1 MKPFNELISCAVMIL
16 AAGEGKRM
24 RSPLP
29 KVLHEMG
36 GKPLLYHVLFQ
47 VQSVLPHSSLA
58 IVVGHGREQVE
69 EYVLRE
75 PLFKTLKVNFI
86 LQSEQRGTGH
96 AARCAM
102 DSEWGKQQVQMKNP
116 VLVLPG
122 DLPLISS
129 LLIQEMTFPLKRG
142 EALRL
147 LTCELS
153 EPAGY
158 GRVMKRGKNGPV
170 LRIIEERDANEKE
183 KRIHEVAASIY
194 FFQAEF
200 LKSAL
205 HRLSNHNAQGEYYL
219 TDVIADAAK
228 AKRKISVL
236 LWEKEEDLR
245 GVNDLWE
252 LMQADQIMNDRLIRF
267 WALRGVRFLDGRT
280 ARIEVEVQLSA
291 EVVVDSGVI
300 LKGLTRVARGAI
312 LGPRIVL
319 THVEVGER
327 AHLKVGTVAEHS
339 QIKADAQVGPYA
351 HLRPGSVVG
360 VRCKIG
366 NFVELKK
373 TNVGENTSIAHLSY
387 LGDAEVGRNV
397 NIGCGFVTC
406 NFDGR
411 IIQGQRKH
419 RTVIGDDV
427 FLGSDCQTV
436 APVTIGKGAYVAS
449 GSTITEDVPSGALA
463 IARSRQI
470 NKSNYAQRIKKIK
483 EE

>member
-158 GRVMKRGKNGPV
+158 GRVMKRGKNGKQNYHIMGIPKEEV
-170 LRIIEERDANEKE
+170 IHLFQLYKNLKEADENDNRAAAIRKKSEKDIIAIVE
-183 KRIHEVAASIY
+183 
-194 FFQAEF
+194 
-200 LKSAL
+200 
-205 HRLSNHNAQGEYYL
+205 GEL
-219 TDVIADAAK
+219 VKMRAAK
-228 AKRKISVL
+228 
-236 LWEKEEDLR
+236 
-245 GVNDLWE
+245 E
-252 LMQADQIMNDRLIRF
+252 L
-267 WALRGVRFLDGRT
+267 
-280 ARIEVEVQLSA
+280 
-291 EVVVDSGVI
+291 I
-300 LKGLTRVARGAI
+300 LASKPKKGEG
-312 LGPRIVL
+312 
-319 THVEVGER
+319 
-327 AHLKVGTVAEHS
+327 
-339 QIKADAQVGPYA
+339 
-351 HLRPGSVVG
+351 
-360 VRCKIG
+360 
-366 NFVELKK
+366 
-373 TNVGENTSIAHLSY
+373 
-387 LGDAEVGRNV
+387 
-397 NIGCGFVTC
+397 
-406 NFDGR
+406 
-411 IIQGQRKH
+411 
-419 RTVIGDDV
+419 
-427 FLGSDCQTV
+427 
-436 APVTIGKGAYVAS
+436 
-449 GSTITEDVPSGALA
+449 
-463 IARSRQI
+463 
-470 NKSNYAQRIKKIK
+470 
-483 EE
+483 